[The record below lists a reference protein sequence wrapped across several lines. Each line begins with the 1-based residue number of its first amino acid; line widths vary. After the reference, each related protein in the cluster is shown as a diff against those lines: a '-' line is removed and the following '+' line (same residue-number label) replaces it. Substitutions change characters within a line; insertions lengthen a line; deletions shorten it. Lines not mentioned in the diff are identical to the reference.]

1 MPQIID
7 ISPTSSN
14 TNAPSANHS
23 VIGRLLSIASS
34 DGQQVF
40 AGSYANVWASSD
52 GGQNFEQLTWPQPA
66 AGEFDVPGSL
76 EGWCA
81 IDLAAHPGRR
91 VTTHL
96 RLLAPLTFERSSRY
110 CGLWDCGVWTA
121 LGDGNGGFAAPRV
134 VLNNFGYQAGGWQVN
149 MHPRFVV
156 DLNGDGMAD
165 IVGFGDA
172 GVWTALGNGDGTF
185 AAPRL
190 VLGNYGVHRD
200 GRWTSIRA

>member
-96 RLLAPLTFERSSRY
+96 RLLAPLTLS
-110 CGLWDCGVWTA
+110 GHL
-121 LGDGNGGFAAPRV
+121 
-134 VLNNFGYQAGGWQVN
+134 
-149 MHPRFVV
+149 
-156 DLNGDGMAD
+156 D
-165 IVGFGDA
+165 IVGFGIA
-172 GVWTALGNGDGTF
+172 VCGLHWAMAMEGLL
-185 AAPRL
+185 RL
-190 VLGNYGVHRD
+190 V
-200 GRWTSIRA
+200 WC